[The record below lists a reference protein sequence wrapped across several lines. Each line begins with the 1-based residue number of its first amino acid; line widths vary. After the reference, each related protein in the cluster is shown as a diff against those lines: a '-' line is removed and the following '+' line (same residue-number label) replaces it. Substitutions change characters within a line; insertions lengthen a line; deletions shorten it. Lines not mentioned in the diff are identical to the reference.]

1 MVSEAIDQD
10 NVVTVAQQSPH
21 LKNFPFA
28 LKTESLMHLK
38 LCAFL
43 IKQKKKKKHAFNEII
58 CELDLSFSFLF
69 FAIYCCYCY
78 LESQIMK
85 VYLKDKALVLLS
97 RLCF

>member
-43 IKQKKKKKHAFNEII
+43 IKQKKKKKARF
-58 CELDLSFSFLF
+58 
-69 FAIYCCYCY
+69 
-78 LESQIMK
+78 
-85 VYLKDKALVLLS
+85 
-97 RLCF
+97 